1 MFEKNTPMIT
11 NNYIKIVFLVLL
23 SFIVFSCDDED
34 DGPTPIERA
43 VPELGEKLS
52 DLNLFKG
59 AMVNLE
65 PIETV
70 YIYDLKTALHT
81 DYAHKMRFISLPEGE
96 SMVYD
101 GGGFPI
107 YPNNTIFAK
116 TFYYLNDERD
126 ESLGKKII
134 ETRVLIKKSGIW
146 EIGNYIW
153 NQDMTDALRDEAG
166 VDLPISWI
174 NEEGI
179 EKTFT
184 YSVPDYA
191 ACVKCHQKNGERVP
205 IGPKIRNMHTEG
217 QLQQFIDLGILTG
230 APAVSE
236 IETLPNWEDDVTYNI
251 KQRARAYL
259 DVNCA
264 HCHQSGGFFN
274 LNHFDDFDFSYE
286 LSFEEANIINVS
298 ENIGIR
304 MSLNPSIEFFMPQI
318 GVNLRHE
325 EGYAL
330 MQEYVDGL

>member
-1 MFEKNTPMIT
+1 M
-11 NNYIKIVFLVLL
+11 
-23 SFIVFSCDDED
+23 
-34 DGPTPIERA
+34 
-43 VPELGEKLS
+43 
-52 DLNLFKG
+52 
-59 AMVNLE
+59 
-65 PIETV
+65 
-70 YIYDLKTALHT
+70 
-81 DYAHKMRFISLPEGE
+81 
-96 SMVYD
+96 
-101 GGGFPI
+101 
-107 YPNNTIFAK
+107 
-116 TFYYLNDERD
+116 
-126 ESLGKKII
+126 
-134 ETRVLIKKSGIW
+134 LIKKSGIW